1 MRKGN
6 TFALLGIL
14 CVVTLLLTVGATL
27 ARFRETVTDSLVF
40 QPETPES
47 LTLRS
52 DSGWSTQ
59 GSVSSLSFTLENTTQ
74 QPETGKIYLLA
85 SAGIQSGND
94 LSIVLTHGE
103 NQYTAVAQS
112 IEKGSALYQSFGAGW
127 VYRFYDSQGQEL
139 LWPMEP
145 QSEQACQLTVESK
158 SNRDYHSLL
167 RLVATKIETP

>member
-27 ARFRETVTDSLVF
+27 ARFRENATDSLVF
-40 QPETPES
+40 QLATPES

-59 GSVSSLSFTLENTTQ
+59 GSLSSLSFTLENTTQ

-85 SAGIQSGND
+85 SKGIQSGDD
-94 LSIVLTHGE
+94 LSIVLTYGD
-103 NQYTAVAQS
+103 NQYTAVAQP
-112 IEKGSALYQSFGAGW
+112 IEDGSALYHSFGSGW
-127 VYRFYDSQGQEL
+127 VYQFLDEQGQEL
-139 LWPMEP
+139 LWPMEA
-145 QSEQACQLTVESK
+145 QSKLACLLTVESK
-158 SNRDYHSLL
+158 NDADYHSLL
-167 RLVATKIETP
+167 RLVATKVETP